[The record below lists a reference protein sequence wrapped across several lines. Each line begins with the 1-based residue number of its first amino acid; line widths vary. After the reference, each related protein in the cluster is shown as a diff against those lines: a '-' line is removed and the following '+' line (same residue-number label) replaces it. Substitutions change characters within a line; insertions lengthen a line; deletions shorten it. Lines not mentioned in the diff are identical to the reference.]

1 MRRTL
6 GFVVFTLAWMFAST
20 SARADVM
27 VSTSLDL
34 TAFQV
39 VPTVGTFVIVSPFTA
54 SANAQAQDDVS
65 APDSQF
71 TQVNDG
77 STSAGAATA
86 FANASASASAL
97 TAITLAA
104 SAASSV
110 HIPGVMPFFGSST
123 GQGGLG
129 GDFGGTGLF
138 EILDSSNPTPS
149 PVDVTFK
156 ATLSGTQSLS
166 ADGAGVFATSEII
179 FNLLLPDLGAVPI
192 FLDNPISIGPSSSL
206 DSPYSNT
213 LMGTVTMLTNTDY
226 TLIAEVDAESSAL
239 NSVPEPS
246 FLFHTEVGI
255 FAILLAGRSWRNKKL
270 RKTA

>member
-1 MRRTL
+1 MRHTL
-6 GFVVFTLAWMFAST
+6 GFVVFTLPWMFCST

-77 STSAGAATA
+77 STSASAATA

-110 HIPGVMPFFGSST
+110 HIPGVPFFGSST

>member
-6 GFVVFTLAWMFAST
+6 GFVVFTLAWMLPST

-39 VPTVGTFVIVSPFTA
+39 VPTVGTFVTLSPFTA
-54 SANAQAQDDVS
+54 SANAFAQDDVS
-65 APDSQF
+65 GPDSQF
-71 TQVNDG
+71 TQVNDA
-77 STSAGAATA
+77 STPASATTA
-86 FANASASASAL
+86 FAAASASASAL
-97 TAITLAA
+97 TLTA
-104 SAASSV
+104 SSASSV
-110 HIPGVMPFFGSST
+110 NIPGVMPFFASST

-138 EILDSSNPTPS
+138 EILDTSNPTPS
-149 PVDVTFK
+149 PVDVTFS
-156 ATLSGTQSLS
+156 ATLSGMQSLNT
-166 ADGAGVFATSEII
+166 DGSGVFATSEII

-192 FLDNPISIGPSSSL
+192 SLDNPLSIGPSSSL

-213 LMGTVTMLTNTDY
+213 LMGTVSMLTNTDY
-226 TLIAEVDAESSAL
+226 TLIAEVDAESSGL

-255 FAILLAGRSWRNKKL
+255 FAILLARRSWRNKKL